1 MHCRLYQTGSWGE
14 GEWEEKVNVNTQN
27 SILLYRYL
35 DATSALKSIES
46 RSFKIGRLR
55 DFNDPF
61 EWRMGITGIIAEGEM
76 VARACMDGF
85 IDDVNGWMGIICLS
99 DTITEPV
106 LWSHYANK
114 HQGVAFEV
122 SYILDPER
130 LVKMNYTNER
140 PVFNVNHLHDPAGID
155 KHAMPLLNRLL
166 TQKSSGWAYEREYRV
181 FLDLKSCDISGGLYF
196 KRIPDHFLKRVI
208 LGYKCPLEELYV
220 LKALEASG
228 LTETK
233 VVRAKMCL
241 ETYSIRAD

>member
-1 MHCRLYQTGSWGE
+1 MTAAAP
-14 GEWEEKVNVNTQN
+14 N

-35 DATSALKSIES
+35 DSAAALRTIES
-46 RSFKIGRLR
+46 RAFKVGRLR

-61 EWRMGITGIIAEGEM
+61 EWRMGITGIIPEGEV
-76 VARACMDGF
+76 VAQTCMEGF

-99 DTITEPV
+99 DTISDPV

-140 PVFNVNHLHDPAGID
+140 PVFDANRLHDPAGID
-155 KHAMPLLNRLL
+155 KYAWPLLNRLL
-166 TQKSSGWAYEREYRV
+166 RQKSPGWAYEREYRV
-181 FLDLKSCDISGGLYF
+181 FLELKSCDISGGHYF
-196 KRIPDHFLKRVI
+196 KPIPEHFLTRVI
-208 LGYKCPLEELYV
+208 LGYKCPLEDLYV
-220 LKALEASG
+220 RKALDAKG

-241 ETYSIRAD
+241 ETYSIRTD

>member
-1 MHCRLYQTGSWGE
+1 M
-14 GEWEEKVNVNTQN
+14 NVDAPN

-35 DATSALKSIES
+35 NATAALKTIES
-46 RSFKIGRLR
+46 RSFKVGRLR

-61 EWRMGITGIIAEGEM
+61 EWRMGITGIIPEGEM
-76 VARACMDGF
+76 VARACMEGF
-85 IDDVNGWMGIICLS
+85 IDDVNSWTGIICLS
-99 DTITEPV
+99 DTVADPV

-122 SYILDPER
+122 SYIIDPER
-130 LVKMNYTNER
+130 LVKMDYTNER
-140 PVFNVNHLHDPAGID
+140 PVFDANRLHDPAGID
-155 KHAMPLLNRLL
+155 QYAKPLLNRLL
-166 TQKSSGWAYEREYRV
+166 RQKSSGWAYEREYRV
-181 FLDLKSCDISGGLYF
+181 FLDLESCNISGGLYF
-196 KRIPDHFLKRVI
+196 QRISDYFLTRVI

-220 LKALEASG
+220 LKALKASG